1 MGKKRPS
8 QWIAGEACNGHD
20 APARRRGAV
29 RRMHVV
35 SAALVAIT
43 VVVAITAGA
52 ARAAIG
58 VTVGE
63 PTLSA
68 DRNSITVPVSV
79 SCSPFD
85 PSLTTFSLRWS
96 P

>member
-20 APARRRGAV
+20 APGRRRGAV

-35 SAALVAIT
+35 SAALMAVTI
-43 VVVAITAGA
+43 VVAITAGA

-58 VTVGE
+58 LTVGE
-63 PTLSA
+63 PTLS
-68 DRNSITVPVSV
+68 TGP
-79 SCSPFD
+79 
-85 PSLTTFSLRWS
+85 
-96 P
+96 